1 MEAII
6 VTSYTDI
13 KKVINE
19 VLDERFSEKEK
30 APEKTYSINQVAKLL
45 GRSHKKIC
53 DLVASGLLK
62 TTPDNR
68 IFESSI
74 QEYNK

>member
-6 VTSYTDI
+6 VTNFIDI
-13 KKVINE
+13 KKALNE
-19 VLDERFSEKEK
+19 VLDERLSKQEKK
-30 APEKTYSINQVAKLL
+30 AERTYSINQVAKML

-53 DLVASGLLK
+53 DLVATGILK
-62 TTPDNR
+62 ATPDNR

-74 QEYNK
+74 REYNK